1 VDGPY
6 LADGSIKA
14 GGDRDTTIG
23 ETMKLKDYQ
32 YITHK
37 IIFRPWGVECRFTV
51 ARLDGTH
58 INDIVMLKDG
68 KEDETQLALLIFER
82 LKKVDIPSEIII
94 SEMIYT
100 ETEAENLM
108 IEKGYLVLGQDL
120 SDLKS
125 KENLL
130 EIKAL

>member
-1 VDGPY
+1 
-6 LADGSIKA
+6 
-14 GGDRDTTIG
+14 
-23 ETMKLKDYQ
+23 MKLKDYQ